1 MIRLL
6 GPNTNPDFVD
16 LSKLNGPRFLVT
28 VDTEEEFDWDGPF
41 TRTEHGI
48 THVPAISRF
57 QQLCDENGVQP
68 AYLVDYPIATDPT
81 AIALLG
87 GFARDNRAAI
97 GVQLHPWVNPPFLE
111 DVNVHNSFAS
121 NLSPELE
128 REKLSRLHAAIVNN
142 FGVMPD
148 IYRAGRYGAGAA
160 TAGILRDLG
169 VCIDSSARARFDYS
183 AQGGPNYAE
192 CPVNPFWLIPGTVLE
207 LPVTT
212 VFGGALRTSGNM
224 LFGRAFSSDAA
235 RSMMSRTGLLERIA
249 LTPEG
254 IPLEKAI
261 EGIDMK
267 ALSDSEHTVFSAL
280 QDKLKANA
288 QAIASSDKIEVQRTA
303 FSSLSNNIYS
313 LAKGVKISYTVV
325 YQQYCPMKKMYW
337 LSSEAAIKN
346 PYYGK
351 MMLTCGKV
359 TDTLK

>member
-6 GPNTNPDFVD
+6 GPNTNLDFAD

-160 TAGILRDLG
+160 TAGILCDLG

-261 EGIDMK
+261 EGIDL
-267 ALSDSEHTVFSAL
+267 ALAQGVGILNFSFH
-280 QDKLKANA
+280 
-288 QAIASSDKIEVQRTA
+288 S
-303 FSSLSNNIYS
+303 SSLAPGNTPYVRTNADLETFYAWWEGVFDHLLQRGVSACTVEEIADLKNS
-313 LAKGVKISYTVV
+313 ETGADHLPLAST
-325 YQQYCPMKKMYW
+325 PSFP
-337 LSSEAAIKN
+337 LSARK
-346 PYYGK
+346 
-351 MMLTCGKV
+351 
-359 TDTLK
+359 